1 MCVCVNMY
9 TDSNILGQC
18 ERRKTEEG
26 EEEKRRNQSSKKRVE
41 KEKEGKEEKIREKV
55 ADSIGGN
62 EFKMAARD
70 SVPG

>member
-1 MCVCVNMY
+1 MCGCVNVH
-9 TDSNILGQC
+9 TNSTFSGQC
-18 ERRKTEEG
+18 ERRK
-26 EEEKRRNQSSKKRVE
+26 
-41 KEKEGKEEKIREKV
+41 KEKSRKEETEAAKGERRRWRKERRKKIREKV

>member
-9 TDSNILGQC
+9 SNILGQC
-18 ERRKTEEG
+18 ERRKKEEG
-26 EEEKRRNQSSKKRVE
+26 EEEKRRNRSSKKRIE
-41 KEKEGKEEKIREKV
+41 KEEEGKEEKIREKV

-62 EFKMAARD
+62 EFKMAVRG